1 MSVSIL
7 HVNFSRAGGAGSVA
21 RTLWEEQVGQGH
33 TSRFHSTIESDLRS
47 HPFASPLHT
56 AAAIVD
62 RYGIQSQAFH
72 APISLARDHLH
83 DTNLP
88 ALEDVEVL
96 HLHGINGVITVASLA
111 RKHPSL
117 RIVWTLHDMN
127 PFTGT
132 CHYSLGCQKFQA
144 NCESCPAVRIPFR
157 AAVSQNLARKRDAV
171 SALTNLTVVTPS
183 RWLADQAA
191 ASSVFNGHD
200 IVVQPNPISPRF
212 GFIDAG
218 LEKTAGAQTFRAVV
232 IAKNLDDPVK
242 NVSAAVENFT
252 AAFPESGAAS
262 LHLVGAGGA
271 SLVGA
276 NIHREGPLAQPE
288 IAQLLA
294 LSDVL
299 IVPSRAENSP
309 LVIPEAA
316 SQGCASLVADV
327 GGMPELINAL
337 GGGGVFSSPAELVAK
352 LTAFAAQSPNHK
364 KVLREKLVTSSQKVF
379 SPRAVVAAY
388 DKVYAR

>member
-1 MSVSIL
+1 VSVSIL

-21 RTLWEEQVGQGH
+21 RTLWEEQVSQGH

-47 HPFASPLHT
+47 QPFASPLHT

-62 RYGIQSQAFH
+62 RYGIQSQGFH
-72 APISLARDHLH
+72 APISLARDLLH
-83 DTNLP
+83 DINLP

-111 RKHPSL
+111 QKHPSL

-132 CHYSLGCQKFQA
+132 CHYSLGCQKFQT

-157 AAVSQNLARKRDAV
+157 AAVSQNLAGKRDAV

-191 ASSVFNGHD
+191 ASSVFGGHD
-200 IVVQPNPISPRF
+200 IVVQPNPISPHF
-212 GFIDAG
+212 GLMNAS
-218 LEKTAGAQTFRAVV
+218 LEGRTEVQTFRAVV

-252 AAFPESGAAS
+252 AAFPKSGAAS
-262 LHLVGAGGA
+262 LHLVGAGGVA
-271 SLVGA
+271 LIGA
-276 NIHREGPLAQPE
+276 NVHREGQLAQAE

-294 LSDVL
+294 QSDLL

-327 GGMPELINAL
+327 GGMPELIDTL
-337 GGGGVFSSPAELVAK
+337 GGGGVFSSPADLVAK
-352 LTAFAAQSPNHK
+352 LTAFAAQSLNHK